1 MEAEALGH
9 PCLMKILKELREW
22 RAGDKQACDIT
33 EDNVLGWRLDQVCIT
48 PPWANRYQWKRH
60 DL

>member
-9 PCLMKILKELREW
+9 PCLIKILKAPREW
-22 RAGDKQACDIT
+22 QVGDKQACNSS
-33 EDNVLGWRLDQVCIT
+33 EDNVLGWHLDEVCIT
-48 PPWANRYQWKRH
+48 PPWAKRYQRKPH